1 MAYNNGNNDE
11 WVVVGKIRL
20 ELKSEQQYFKI
31 KDIPVTEMAQLKI
44 TLLENYGDKSTYLNK
59 IQLGYLKEPA
69 PLEASR

>member
-11 WVVVGKIRL
+11 WIVVGKIRL

-44 TLLENYGDKSTYLNK
+44 TLL
-59 IQLGYLKEPA
+59 
-69 PLEASR
+69 

>member
-1 MAYNNGNNDE
+1 MAYNNGNNEE

-59 IQLGYLKEPA
+59 IQLGYLKEPVA
-69 PLEASR
+69 LEASR